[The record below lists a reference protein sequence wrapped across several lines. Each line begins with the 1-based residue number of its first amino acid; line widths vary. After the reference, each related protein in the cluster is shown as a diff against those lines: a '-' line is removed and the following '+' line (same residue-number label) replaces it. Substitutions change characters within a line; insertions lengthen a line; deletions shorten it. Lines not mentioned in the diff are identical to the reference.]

1 MRFVDEEEVEP
12 GATSGENG
20 TKEGGEAPGTADA
33 GTERERV
40 STSVIRRLAGLMEVS
55 VTSEADS
62 GEETKSADQDSA
74 TEAEGATPESIQTA
88 IDAEM
93 NAGDVKVGK
102 AMLIKAWEA
111 TRSSAAYEEAERWRR
126 KRQKRLDYTRARRD
140 RRDERER
147 LAATASVPDAGGSVT
162 SRREGGGER
171 VEGLAEGVSNEQ
183 DIGMPEPSPEFEEAI
198 DWSARAARALREV
211 KARRQELEDGYV
223 DLAIAEARR
232 QEELAAGSAVGE
244 FTTREGVARQLV
256 TAAAGLEAIGEAGVA
271 HGDTTALQRTRAR
284 RRFERRVRKARA
296 KELRELREKL
306 ERSRRPN
313 GGYYRMDGECRRDRH
328 DAARVLS
335 LEEAEAIGIALPSA
349 TKVLRSEGK
358 RTVTKQYD
366 YHGSVYAHPRVEQ
379 GDGGRRPRRVGQLR
393 AVHAQTVES
402 LPTARVEVKGKD
414 ERIKLDTGAQ
424 YSVAGEAWKELGER
438 QNALPPVD
446 YVEGFTGAVS
456 KVLGVWRFRMK
467 TQYGQYMEVDALIIE
482 GATTEFLLGEDWM
495 LSHGVKIDFVSCE
508 MKWYDGDVKKV
519 VPFSCTRTG
528 QP

>member
-1 MRFVDEEEVEP
+1 
-12 GATSGENG
+12 
-20 TKEGGEAPGTADA
+20 
-33 GTERERV
+33 
-40 STSVIRRLAGLMEVS
+40 MEVS
-55 VTSEADS
+55 VTLEADS
-62 GEETKSADQDSA
+62 DEETKSADQESA
-74 TEAEGATPESIQTA
+74 TEAEGATPESMQTA
-88 IDAEM
+88 IDTEM

-111 TRSSAAYEEAERWRR
+111 TRRSAAGEEAERWRR
-126 KRQKRLDYTRARRD
+126 KRQKRLGYTRARRD
-140 RRDERER
+140 RRDERKR
-147 LAATASVPDAGGSVT
+147 LAATASVQGAGGSET

-183 DIGMPEPSPEFEEAI
+183 DIDMPEPSPEFEEAI

-256 TAAAGLEAIGEAGVA
+256 TAAAGLEAIGEAGVT

-296 KELRELREKL
+296 KELRELREML

-313 GGYYRMDGECRRDRH
+313 GGYYRMDGECRRGRH

-349 TKVLRSEGK
+349 TKVLRSRGK

-366 YHGSVYAHPRVEQ
+366 YHSGSVYAHPRVEQ
-379 GDGGRRPRRVGQLR
+379 GDDGRRPRRVGQLR

-402 LPTARVEVKGKD
+402 LPTARVKIKGKD

-438 QNALPPVD
+438 QEVLPPVD

-495 LSHGVKIDFVSCE
+495 LSHGVKIDFVSCK

-519 VPFSCTRTG
+519 VPFACTRTW
-528 QP
+528 QWQ